1 MKQHGTSSPIGGA
14 QRFRPGQPDSAAPIS
29 IRGMTE
35 GALPEAASMRGLEL
49 PRSALPPM
57 TDFCLLLE
65 GTSAAHLPSTADS
78 LAVDFGKGKDQ
89 ERYTLIAK
97 LGMRMLDG
105 SRQSDSPV
113 APGHPPPAAAGYTYL
128 GQFIAH
134 DLSFAAER
142 IPKVGVGGV
151 APEVWQNLRESL
163 LSLETIYGG
172 GPRQFPLAYAC
183 PWHTGKGSDDR
194 REPSD
199 RTHLRLG
206 RLKPAGAPDPDVQ
219 TAFDLPRLALP
230 EIDSGRPLGPSDVLI
245 PDPRNDDHALIS
257 QIAVQFCRL
266 HNRIAD
272 AIIKAERGEES
283 APGRKIDYAA
293 IFDRARAATT
303 WIYRTIVWND
313 YLRIMLDP
321 GVYRRYAPRADDA
334 PARTV
339 RFLTTR
345 RPGQV
350 PVEFSHAAFRF
361 GHAMVRHEYRLRGP
375 VPFKLADI
383 LKQKSADHPA
393 FMPFNEDWLIEW
405 RTFFDDPSR
414 RAANEAPPDLV
425 RSRPLGPSAHP
436 MGDNPVFLADKPD
449 DFGDYPALSI
459 KVCRNGRPSGPA
471 GLATRD
477 LARGLSVPTA
487 AVSAILEV
495 MQEDAE
501 LEAVIAGAGGWL
513 GDAAGRA
520 AMLRAWLDRAPD
532 GCGDEAKFSPAELG
546 FLAGDP
552 PLFFFVLFEA
562 GHATLGKG
570 ARLGPVGS
578 FIVAETMLRNLA
590 DVTDD
595 GVTASYR
602 SLLVPPAR
610 VGGDLRLAFAAGAP
624 ETMFDLVGALGA

>member
-1 MKQHGTSSPIGGA
+1 MTS
-14 QRFRPGQPDSAAPIS
+14 
-29 IRGMTE
+29 RGMTE
-35 GALPEAASMRGLEL
+35 GMLPEAASTPALEL

-65 GTSAAHLPSTADS
+65 GTSAAHLPSTAAN
-78 LAVDFGKGKDQ
+78 LTARFGEGKDQ
-89 ERYTLIAK
+89 ERYTLVAK

-105 SRQSDSPV
+105 SRQSDRPT
-113 APGHPPPAAAGYTYL
+113 APGHPLPAAAGYTYL

-142 IPKVGVGGV
+142 IPKIGGGSA

-163 LSLETIYGG
+163 LGLETIYGG

-183 PWHTGKGSDDR
+183 PWHSGDDR
-194 REPSD
+194 REPSE

-206 RLKPAGAPDPDVQ
+206 RLKPAGLPDPNVP
-219 TAFDLPRLALP
+219 TAHDLPRIALP
-230 EIDSGRPLGPSDVLI
+230 EIDSGKPLGPSDVLI

-266 HNRIAD
+266 HNQIAD
-272 AIIKAERGEES
+272 AIVKDERGEEG

-313 YLRIMLDP
+313 YLRTMLDP
-321 GVYRRYAPRADDA
+321 GVYERYAPRTAGA
-334 PARTV
+334 PERTI

-361 GHAMVRHEYRLRGP
+361 GHAMVRHEYKLHGP

-383 LKQKSADHPA
+383 LKQNSSDHPA
-393 FMPFNEDWLIEW
+393 FMPFNEDWLIDW
-405 RTFFDDPSR
+405 HAFFDNPHR
-414 RAANEAPPDLV
+414 RDAGVAPPDLV
-425 RSRPLGPSAHP
+425 RSRPLSPSAHP
-436 MGDNPVFLADKPD
+436 MGDNPVFLADRPD
-449 DFGDYPALSI
+449 ASGNYPSLSI

-477 LARGLSVPTA
+477 LARGLSVPNA
-487 AVSAILEV
+487 SVAAILSV
-495 MQEDAE
+495 MQQDAD
-501 LEAVIAGAGGWL
+501 LKAVIAGAGGWL

-520 AMLRAWLDRAPD
+520 AMLREWLDRAPD
-532 GCGDEAKFSPAELG
+532 GCGDEAKFSPVELE

-578 FIVAETMLRNLA
+578 FILAETMLRNLA
-590 DVTDD
+590 EVADD
-595 GVTASYR
+595 GVTASYGPM
-602 SLLVPPAR
+602 LVPPAR

-624 ETMFDLVGALGA
+624 MTMFDLVEALEA